1 MEGASSS
8 QPVNDVNRNPQSP
21 SGRNVKENLEAEK
34 RSPAVPS
41 SASGKCDY

>member
-41 SASGKCDY
+41 ASGKCDY